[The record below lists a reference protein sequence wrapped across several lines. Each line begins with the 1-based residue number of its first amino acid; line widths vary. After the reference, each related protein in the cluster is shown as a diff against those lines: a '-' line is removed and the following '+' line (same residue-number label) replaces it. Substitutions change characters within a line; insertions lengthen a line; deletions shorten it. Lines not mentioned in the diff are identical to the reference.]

1 MKVNIKGKVFEVAS
15 EPADYW
21 GWITEGRYNREFEV
35 YDRYLKP
42 EHTFVDLGAWVGG
55 HSLYGSSIVKRV
67 VAVEPDPVAYDILKL
82 NAKDANI
89 VHLAVSDVP
98 GVVKLGS
105 GFLGASTTRFNPNAG
120 SGIGPWEAGHDFEI
134 EAITLRELVKDL
146 PDPLFIKIDVEGA
159 EERIFKDVALFAE
172 RAPVVLV
179 ELHPWW
185 WENPTQAQIDFQ
197 TVRSLYDNPISVF
210 HNTWVFCD

>member
-1 MKVNIKGKVFEVAS
+1 LTLV
-15 EPADYW
+15 
-21 GWITEGRYNREFEV
+21 
-35 YDRYLKP
+35 
-42 EHTFVDLGAWVGG
+42 LG
-55 HSLYGSSIVKRV
+55 LV
-67 VAVEPDPVAYDILKL
+67 VTALRKHHCKQVIAVEPDPVAFAILQRTEHGWLLHK
-82 NAKDANI
+82 ACI
-89 VHLAVSDVP
+89 SDKP

-120 SGIGPWEAGHDFEI
+120 SGIGPWEAGQDFEI

-159 EERIFKDVALFAE
+159 EERIFRDVALFAE

-185 WENPTQAQIDFQ
+185 WENPTQAQVDFQ
-197 TVRSLYDNPISVF
+197 TVRSLYDNPTQVF
-210 HNTWVFCD
+210 HNTWVLCD

>member
-55 HSLYGSSIVKRV
+55 HSLYASTIASKVI
-67 VAVEPDPVAYDILKL
+67 AVEPDPVAFAIAAQNLVGCYIQR
-82 NAKDANI
+82 
-89 VHLAVSDVP
+89 LAISDKP

-120 SGIGPWEAGHDFEI
+120 SGIGPWEAGQDFEI
-134 EAITLRELVKDL
+134 DAITLRELLSHL

-159 EERIFKDVALFAE
+159 EERILRDVDLFTE
-172 RAPVVLV
+172 RVPVVLV

-185 WENPTQAQIDFQ
+185 WENPTQALNDFEAIK
-197 TVRSLYDNPISVF
+197 SLYGNPIQVF
-210 HNTWVFCD
+210 HNTWVLCD